1 MKDKLLVLIQLQ
13 ECDNRIEKI
22 LQAKE
27 QGPLRIQKL
36 EDEVRVM
43 ESQFKTDEDQIE
55 VFKKDRRVLEREI
68 QELDGKI
75 DKSSTKLT
83 QIKSNKEYTA
93 ALKEIDDLKTIKFQA
108 EEKAIQIM
116 ETAEEREQKCKNHKD
131 TLKTLKDKCEKDKEE
146 IKKDL
151 LALERDL
158 EALEK
163 ERNQLCSDFDQSLL
177 KKYLFLRERK
187 GGLAIS
193 SVVTGVCQTCHMGI
207 PPQKF
212 NELIR
217 GSDLMTCPHCNRIIY
232 WGDDQDFQKTPSEL

>member
-13 ECDNRIEKI
+13 ECDNRIAKV

-27 QGPLRIQKL
+27 QAPLRIQKL
-36 EDEVRVM
+36 EDDMRAM
-43 ESQFKTDEDQIE
+43 EKQFKADDDQLE
-55 VFKKDRRVLEREI
+55 AFKKDRRQLEREI
-68 QELDGKI
+68 QELDGKVE
-75 DKSSTKLT
+75 KSSAKLA

-93 ALKEIDDLKTIKFQA
+93 ALKEIDDLKTIKFQT
-108 EEKAIQIM
+108 EEKAIQMM
-116 ETAEEREQKCKNHKD
+116 ETAEELERKCKGHKD
-131 TLKTLKDKCEKDKEE
+131 TLKTLKDQCEKDKDAV
-146 IKKDL
+146 KKEL
-151 LALERDL
+151 LALEKEL
-158 EALEK
+158 EALKK
-163 ERNQLCSDFDQSLL
+163 ERSQLCCDFDQGLL

-217 GSDLMTCPHCNRIIY
+217 GNDLMTCPHCNRIIY
-232 WGDDQDFQKTPSEL
+232 WGDDQDFQKTSTAL

>member
-1 MKDKLLVLIQLQ
+1 LKDKLLVLIQLQ

-22 LQAKE
+22 LQVKE
-27 QGPLRIQKL
+27 QAPLRIQKL

-43 ESQFKTDEDQIE
+43 ESQFKADEDQIE
-55 VFKKDRRVLEREI
+55 AFKKDRRLLEREI

-75 DKSSTKLT
+75 EKSSTKLT

-93 ALKEIDDLKTIKFQA
+93 ALKEIDDLKTIKFQT

-116 ETAEEREQKCKNHKD
+116 ETAEERELKCKDHKD
-131 TLKTLKDKCEKDKEE
+131 TLKILKDKCEKDKEE
-146 IKKDL
+146 IKRDL

>member
-1 MKDKLLVLIQLQ
+1 MVLIQLQ
-13 ECDNRIEKI
+13 ECDNRIVKI

-27 QGPLRIQKL
+27 QAPLRIQRL
-36 EDEVRVM
+36 EDELRAM
-43 ESQFKTDEDQIE
+43 ETQFKEDEDKLE
-55 VFKKDRRVLEREI
+55 AFKKDRRQMEREI

-75 DKSSTKLT
+75 EKSSTKLT

-93 ALKEIDDLKTIKFQA
+93 ALKEIDDLKSIKFQT
-108 EEKAIQIM
+108 EEKAIQMM
-116 ETAEEREQKCKNHKD
+116 ENAEELERKCKGHKD
-131 TLKTLKDKCEKDKEE
+131 TLKTLKAQCEKDQEAVTKELLQLE
-146 IKKDL
+146 KDF
-151 LALERDL
+151 
-158 EALEK
+158 EALQK
-163 ERNQLCSDFDQSLL
+163 ERGQLCCDFDQSLL

-217 GSDLMTCPHCNRIIY
+217 GNDLMTCPHCNRIIY
-232 WGDDQDFQKTPSEL
+232 WGDDQDFQKTSTAL

>member
-13 ECDNRIEKI
+13 ECDNRIAKV

-27 QGPLRIQKL
+27 LAPLRIQKL
-36 EDEVRVM
+36 EDELRTV
-43 ESQFKTDEDQIE
+43 ENQFKADEDQLE
-55 VFKKDRRVLEREI
+55 AFRKDRRQLEREI

-75 DKSSTKLT
+75 EKSSAKLT

-93 ALKEIDDLKTIKFQA
+93 ALKEIDDIKTIKFQT
-108 EEKAIQIM
+108 EEKAIQMM
-116 ETAEEREQKCKNHKD
+116 ETAEELERKCKGHKE
-131 TLKTLKDKCEKDKEE
+131 TLKTLKDQSEKDKDAVKTELLGLE
-146 IKKDL
+146 KDL
-151 LALERDL
+151 DALQ
-158 EALEK
+158 K
-163 ERNQLCSDFDQSLL
+163 ERSQLCCDFDQGLL
-177 KKYLFLRERK
+177 KKYVFLRERK

-217 GSDLMTCPHCNRIIY
+217 GNDLMTCPHCNRIIY
-232 WGDDQDFQKTPSEL
+232 WGEDQDFQKTSTAL

>member
-13 ECDNRIEKI
+13 ECDNRIVKI

-27 QGPLRIQKL
+27 QAPLRIQRL
-36 EDEVRVM
+36 EDELRAM
-43 ESQFKTDEDQIE
+43 ETQFKEDEDKLE
-55 VFKKDRRVLEREI
+55 AFKKDRRQMEREI

-75 DKSSTKLT
+75 EKSSTKLT

-93 ALKEIDDLKTIKFQA
+93 ALKEIDDLKSIKFQT
-108 EEKAIQIM
+108 EEKAIQMM
-116 ETAEEREQKCKNHKD
+116 ENAEELERKCKGHKD
-131 TLKTLKDKCEKDKEE
+131 TLKTLKAQCEKDQEAVTKELLQLE
-146 IKKDL
+146 KDF
-151 LALERDL
+151 
-158 EALEK
+158 EALQK
-163 ERNQLCSDFDQSLL
+163 ERGQLCCDFDQSLL

-217 GSDLMTCPHCNRIIY
+217 GNDLMTCPHCNRIIY
-232 WGDDQDFQKTPSEL
+232 WGDDQDFQKTSTAL

>member
-13 ECDNRIEKI
+13 QCDNRLEKI

-43 ESQFKTDEDQIE
+43 ESQFKADEDQIE
-55 VFKKDRRVLEREI
+55 AFRKDRRVLEREI

-75 DKSSTKLT
+75 EKSSTKLT
-83 QIKSNKEYTA
+83 QVKSNKEYTA
-93 ALKEIDDLKTIKFQA
+93 ALKEIDDLKTIKFQT

-116 ETAEEREQKCKNHKD
+116 ETAEELEKKCKGQKE
-131 TLKTLKDKCEKDKEE
+131 TLKTLKDKCEKDMEE

-151 LALERDL
+151 LDLERNL

>member
-13 ECDNRIEKI
+13 ECDNRIAKV

-27 QGPLRIQKL
+27 QAPLRIQKL
-36 EDEVRVM
+36 EDELRTV
-43 ESQFKTDEDQIE
+43 ENQFKADEDQIE
-55 VFKKDRRVLEREI
+55 AFRKDRRQLEREI

-75 DKSSTKLT
+75 EKSSAKLN

-93 ALKEIDDLKTIKFQA
+93 ALKEIDDLKTIKFQT
-108 EEKAIQIM
+108 EEKAIQMM
-116 ETAEEREQKCKNHKD
+116 ETAEELERKCKGHKD
-131 TLKTLKDKCEKDKEE
+131 TLKTLKDQSEKDKDAVKTELLGLE
-146 IKKDL
+146 KDL
-151 LALERDL
+151 DALQRERG
-158 EALEK
+158 
-163 ERNQLCSDFDQSLL
+163 QLCCDFDQGLL

-217 GSDLMTCPHCNRIIY
+217 GNDLMTCPHCNRIIY
-232 WGDDQDFQKTPSEL
+232 WGDDQDFQKTSTAL

>member
-13 ECDNRIEKI
+13 ECDNRIAKV

-27 QGPLRIQKL
+27 LAPLRIQKL
-36 EDEVRVM
+36 EDELRTV
-43 ESQFKTDEDQIE
+43 ENQFKADEDQLE
-55 VFKKDRRVLEREI
+55 AFRKDRRQLEREI

-75 DKSSTKLT
+75 EKSSAKLT

-93 ALKEIDDLKTIKFQA
+93 ALKEIDDIKTIKFQT
-108 EEKAIQIM
+108 EEKAIQMM
-116 ETAEEREQKCKNHKD
+116 ETAEELERNRKGHKE
-131 TLKTLKDKCEKDKEE
+131 TLKTLKDQSEKDKDAVKTELLSLE
-146 IKKDL
+146 KDL
-151 LALERDL
+151 DALQ
-158 EALEK
+158 K
-163 ERNQLCSDFDQSLL
+163 ERSQLCCDFDQGLL
-177 KKYLFLRERK
+177 KKYVFLRERK

-217 GSDLMTCPHCNRIIY
+217 GNDLMTCPHCNRIIY
-232 WGDDQDFQKTPSEL
+232 WGEDQDFQKTSTAL

>member
-1 MKDKLLVLIQLQ
+1 LKDKLLVLIQLQ
-13 ECDNRIEKI
+13 ECDNRITKI

-27 QGPLRIQKL
+27 QAPLRIQKL
-36 EDEVRVM
+36 EDELRVM
-43 ESQFKTDEDQIE
+43 ENQFKADEDQLE
-55 VFKKDRRVLEREI
+55 ALRKDKRQFEREI

-75 DKSSTKLT
+75 EKSSAKLN

-93 ALKEIDDLKTIKFQA
+93 GLKEIDDLKTIKFQT

-116 ETAEEREQKCKNHKD
+116 ETAEELEQKCKGHKD
-131 TLKTLKDKCEKDKEE
+131 TFKTLKDQCEKGKEE
-146 IKKDL
+146 IKKEL
-151 LALERDL
+151 LGLERDFN
-158 EALEK
+158 ALEK

-177 KKYLFLRERK
+177 KKYIFLKERK

-217 GSDLMTCPHCNRIIY
+217 GNDLMTCPHCNRIIY
-232 WGDDQDFQKTPSEL
+232 WGDDQDFQKTSTAL

>member
-55 VFKKDRRVLEREI
+55 VFRKDRRVLEREI

>member
-1 MKDKLLVLIQLQ
+1 LKDKLLVLIQLQ
-13 ECDNRIEKI
+13 QCDNRIEKI

-43 ESQFKTDEDQIE
+43 ESQFKADEDQIE
-55 VFKKDRRVLEREI
+55 AFRKDRRVLEREI

-75 DKSSTKLT
+75 EKSSTKLT
-83 QIKSNKEYTA
+83 QVKSNKEYTA
-93 ALKEIDDLKTIKFQA
+93 ALKEIDDLKTIKFQT

-116 ETAEEREQKCKNHKD
+116 ETAEELEQKCKGHKE

-146 IKKDL
+146 INKDL
-151 LALERDL
+151 LDLERNL

>member
-1 MKDKLLVLIQLQ
+1 
-13 ECDNRIEKI
+13 
-22 LQAKE
+22 
-27 QGPLRIQKL
+27 
-36 EDEVRVM
+36 M
-43 ESQFKTDEDQIE
+43 ENQFKADEDQVE
-55 VFKKDRRVLEREI
+55 AFRKDKRQFEREI

-75 DKSSTKLT
+75 EKSSAKLA

-93 ALKEIDDLKTIKFQA
+93 VLKEIDDLKTIKFQT

-116 ETAEEREQKCKNHKD
+116 ETAEEMEQKCKGQKD
-131 TLKTLKDKCEKDKEE
+131 SLKALTDQCEKGKEE
-146 IKKDL
+146 IKKELVGLEKDL
-151 LALERDL
+151 KT
-158 EALEK
+158 LEK
-163 ERNQLCSDFDQSLL
+163 ERNQLCFDFDQSLL

-232 WGDDQDFQKTPSEL
+232 WGDDQDFQKLQNAL

>member
-1 MKDKLLVLIQLQ
+1 LKDKLLVLIQLQ

-55 VFKKDRRVLEREI
+55 VFRKDRRVLEREI

-93 ALKEIDDLKTIKFQA
+93 ALKEIDDLKTIKFQT

-116 ETAEEREQKCKNHKD
+116 ETAEERELKCKDHKD
-131 TLKTLKDKCEKDKEE
+131 TLKILKDKCEKDKEE

-212 NELIR
+212 NELLR
-217 GSDLMTCPHCNRIIY
+217 GIDLMTCPHCNRIIY

>member
-1 MKDKLLVLIQLQ
+1 LKDKLLVLIQLQ

-43 ESQFKTDEDQIE
+43 ESQFKADEDQIE
-55 VFKKDRRVLEREI
+55 AFRKDRRVLEREI

-93 ALKEIDDLKTIKFQA
+93 ALKEIDDLKTIKFQT

-116 ETAEEREQKCKNHKD
+116 ETAEERELKCKDHKD

>member
-1 MKDKLLVLIQLQ
+1 LKDKLLVLIQLQ
-13 ECDNRIEKI
+13 ECDNRIAKI
-22 LQAKE
+22 LRAKE

-36 EDEVRVM
+36 EDQLKAM
-43 ESQFKTDEDQIE
+43 ESQFKADEEQLE
-55 VFKKDRRVLEREI
+55 TLRKDKRQFEREI

-75 DKSSTKLT
+75 EKSSAKLA

-93 ALKEIDDLKTIKFQA
+93 ALKEIDDLKTIKFQT

-116 ETAEEREQKCKNHKD
+116 ETAEDMEQKCKGHKD
-131 TLKTLKDKCEKDKEE
+131 TFIALKDQCEKDKEE
-146 IKKDL
+146 IRKELADLEKDL
-151 LALERDL
+151 KT
-158 EALEK
+158 LEK
-163 ERNQLCSDFDQSLL
+163 DRNQLCLDFDRSLL

-232 WGDDQDFQKTPSEL
+232 WGDDQDFQKLPNAL

>member
-1 MKDKLLVLIQLQ
+1 LKDKLLVLIQLQ
-13 ECDNRIEKI
+13 ERDNRIEKI

-27 QGPLRIQKL
+27 QCPLRIQKL

-43 ESQFKTDEDQIE
+43 ESQFKADEDQTE
-55 VFKKDRRVLEREI
+55 AFRKDRRVLEREI
-68 QELDGKI
+68 QELDSKI

-93 ALKEIDDLKTIKFQA
+93 ALKEIDDLKTIKFQT

-116 ETAEEREQKCKNHKD
+116 ETAEEREQTCKNHKD